1 MPEQQHAASMR
12 GATVAIFT
20 IGTRGDIQPMLALG
34 RELQQRDHAVR
45 IVTSANFAEQIRAA
59 GLSFFALSG
68 DFQALLE
75 NDLSIAD
82 RGLQW
87 RAMATLFRERMAF
100 WARDWAAQGQLACTG
115 ADLLIGV
122 GSVSLLAAALGEVC
136 AIPVVFA
143 QLQPLTASR
152 QLPPMLL
159 AGRNVPGPLS
169 MAAYQLLCLGVWRVM
184 RPAINQC
191 VRAQLGLRPYRWYGP
206 YFYRDSAQV
215 RVLYG
220 FSTQVLP
227 RPSDWPE
234 SAQVCGYWMLQ
245 EPQWQPPAA
254 LQAFL
259 DAGPAPVYIGFGSMV
274 SADPQAFAATLVEA
288 VRRSGRRAV
297 LASGWGALDA
307 AHAHADAQI
316 FHLRQAPHAWL
327 FPRMAAIVHH
337 GGAGTTGAAA
347 AAGVPSVVVPF
358 YGDQPFWAHC
368 LALQGV
374 APPALACAGLQAQ
387 TLAAALDQAAQ
398 PAMVQAAAHLGA
410 RIRAED
416 GVGTALAWLERWG
429 VLPRLGRGEPDRALP
444 PQALG
449 AGRR

>member
-1 MPEQQHAASMR
+1 MPEQQHAAPAH

-20 IGTRGDIQPMLALG
+20 LGTRGDIQPLLALG
-34 RELQQRDHAVR
+34 RGLQQRGHAVR

-75 NDLSIAD
+75 NDPSIAE

-87 RAMATLFRERMAF
+87 KAMATLFRERMVL
-100 WARDWAAQGQLACTG
+100 WAKDWAAQGQLACTG
-115 ADLLIGV
+115 AYLLVGV
-122 GSVSLLAAALGEVC
+122 GSGSLLAAALGEAC

-143 QLQPLTASR
+143 QLQPFTASR
-152 QLPPMLL
+152 HLPPMPL

-169 MAAYQLLCLGVWRVM
+169 MAAYHLMRLAVWRVM

-191 VRAQLGLRPYRWYGP
+191 VRAQLGLRAYPWYGP
-206 YFYRDSAQV
+206 YFHRGSAQV
-215 RVLYG
+215 SVVYG
-220 FSTQVLP
+220 FSPQLLP
-227 RPSDWPE
+227 RPRDWPA
-234 SAQVCGYWMLQ
+234 SVQICGYWMLR
-245 EPQWQPPAA
+245 ESQWQPPAA

-274 SADPQAFAATLVEA
+274 SADPQAFVAMLVEA

-297 LASGWGALDA
+297 LASGWGGLDA

-316 FHLRQAPHAWL
+316 FPVQQAPHAWL
-327 FPRMAAIVHH
+327 FPRMSAIVHH

-368 LALQGV
+368 LAQQGV
-374 APPALACAGLQAQ
+374 APPALARAGLQAQ

-416 GVGTALAWLERWG
+416 GVATAVAWLERWG
-429 VLPRLGRGEPDRALP
+429 VLPRLGRGEPDRSVS

-449 AGRR
+449 AGGR